1 MFNLTT
7 LSPLGLYI
15 HIPWCIRKCPYCD
28 FNSHEARGSLPE
40 RAYIDALIEDLE
52 QDLPH
57 IWGRRIES
65 IFIGGGTPSLLSPEA
80 YDRLFSQLRS
90 HLQIN
95 PNAEI
100 TLEANPGTFEIQKF
114 KEYRALGI
122 NRLSIGIQSFNDQH
136 LKSLGR
142 VHGRTEA
149 IRAAETAHD
158 AGFDNFNLDV
168 MFGLSQQ
175 TTKEALD
182 DINTAIGLE
191 PTHISYYQLTLEPNT
206 LYHHQPPPLPD
217 EDTIAHIH
225 NQGIMQLEEN
235 SYINYEISA
244 FAKKDYTCF
253 HNLNY
258 WRFGDYLGIGSGSHG
273 KITNTPEQRITRTA
287 KSRNPKDYMDRTRRR
302 ASHTH
307 LTPKETAM
315 EFMMNALRISEGFET
330 SLFTERT
337 GLGLNIIEK
346 PLRRAEELAL
356 INWDIHRIQPTE
368 RGRRYLNNLL
378 ELFV

>member
-28 FNSHEARGSLPE
+28 FNSHEAKGSLPE

-65 IFIGGGTPSLLSPEA
+65 VFIGGGTPSLLSPEA
-80 YDRLFSQLRS
+80 YDQLFSQLRS

-122 NRLSIGIQSFNDQH
+122 NRLSIGIQSFNEKH
-136 LKSLGR
+136 LKSLAR
-142 VHGRTEA
+142 VHGRIEA
-149 IRAAETAHD
+149 IKAAETAHD
-158 AGFDNFNLDV
+158 AGFDNFNLDI
-168 MFGLSQQ
+168 MFGLSLQ

-182 DINTAIGLE
+182 DINTAIDLE

-225 NQGIMQLEEN
+225 NQSLIQLAEN
-235 SYINYEISA
+235 SYINYEVSA

-258 WRFGDYLGIGSGSHG
+258 WRFGDYLGIGAGAHG
-273 KITNTPEQRITRTA
+273 KITNAPEQCITRTA

-302 ASHTH
+302 ATHTR
-307 LTPKETAM
+307 LTPKEAAM

-330 SLFTERT
+330 ALFTERT
-337 GLGLNIIEK
+337 GLGLNSVEK

-356 INWDIHRIQPTE
+356 INWDIHRIRPTE
-368 RGRRYLNNLL
+368 HGRRYLNNLL